1 MTEIEREA
9 EARAKA
15 AKILET
21 SGVGKLL
28 DMGPWED
35 LIDSISEA
43 LLSASRP
50 PAGFVRDEHGVDRRV
65 LGTLPVTAD
74 GCVVGVRDE
83 YDEAG
88 EVVCTTCGQMH
99 DPKDIHLWHPD
110 FDDPGHLCSDFQF
123 VGFTDRPTIQFY
135 STREGAEAAKAARTA
150 AEAAA
155 GKERG

>member
-1 MTEIEREA
+1 MKEPTMTEIEREA

-50 PAGFVRDEHGVDRRV
+50 PAGFVRDAEGVDRRV

-74 GCVVGVRDE
+74 GVVVLPGSKVWPRADLFVCNVPE
-83 YDEAG
+83 NTDWTVEEEAG
-88 EVVCTTCGQMH
+88 VVALSLRAEC
-99 DPKDIHLWHPD
+99 DIEDWD
-110 FDDPGHLCSDFQF
+110 VTKC
-123 VGFTDRPTIQFY
+123 Y
-135 STREGAEAAKAARTA
+135 STPEAARTA